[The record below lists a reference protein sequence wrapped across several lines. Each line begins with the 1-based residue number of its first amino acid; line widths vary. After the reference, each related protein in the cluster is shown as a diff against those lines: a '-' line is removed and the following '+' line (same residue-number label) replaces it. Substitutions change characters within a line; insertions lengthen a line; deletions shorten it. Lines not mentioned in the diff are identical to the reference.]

1 MGSGVRSFCCSHVHR
16 DDVFACEE
24 ITGIGNKSELRFA
37 VWHWSVV
44 WTKLRHL
51 LILPEPNLFP
61 CKMRQEDC
69 LAYGIFL
76 RVELKIFLIQ
86 NNFRVARVTK
96 IVQKNDYVHCIP
108 FNKILQ
114 ELTFSKL
121 HLVYHSVYWTFF
133 SEPFESRLQTWCP
146 YTPKYFSLYFLKRR
160 TFSYIKTILKIKKLI
175 I

>member
-1 MGSGVRSFCCSHVHR
+1 
-16 DDVFACEE
+16 
-24 ITGIGNKSELRFA
+24 
-37 VWHWSVV
+37 
-44 WTKLRHL
+44 
-51 LILPEPNLFP
+51 
-61 CKMRQEDC
+61 MRQEDC

-121 HLVYHSVYWTFF
+121 HLVYHSVY
-133 SEPFESRLQTWCP
+133 
-146 YTPKYFSLYFLKRR
+146 
-160 TFSYIKTILKIKKLI
+160 
-175 I
+175 